1 MTSKS
6 KFNWKSWASYLALIG
21 CMSIAVN
28 WWQTRDAA
36 VGSVAGFHGR
46 LLDGSEFSM
55 ADYRG
60 KPVLIHFWATWC
72 PVCDLEKGSI
82 QSISEDYTVVSVA
95 SWSDGVEPVTRYM
108 RDNELTFPVL
118 LDDSGDWAQTFRVRG
133 VPASF
138 IVDQQS
144 MIVSSVS
151 GYTTE
156 LGLRVRLWFAGR
168 EG

>member
-1 MTSKS
+1 
-6 KFNWKSWASYLALIG
+6 
-21 CMSIAVN
+21 
-28 WWQTRDAA
+28 
-36 VGSVAGFHGR
+36 
-46 LLDGSEFSM
+46 
-55 ADYRG
+55 
-60 KPVLIHFWATWC
+60 
-72 PVCDLEKGSI
+72 
-82 QSISEDYTVVSVA
+82 
-95 SWSDGVEPVTRYM
+95 M